1 MVFVARLPSSSGF
14 KKEKKEEGRKE
25 MKWKDMKIS
34 RSFNP
39 LQRWAIYLQSLNW
52 NLIPKS
58 KTNFSFKLSMN
69 GLGILFKLRE
79 VQLFS
84 RIC

>member
-14 KKEKKEEGRKE
+14 KNEKKEEGRKE

-39 LQRWAIYLQSLNW
+39 LQRLGH
-52 NLIPKS
+52 
-58 KTNFSFKLSMN
+58 LSPE
-69 GLGILFKLRE
+69 F
-79 VQLFS
+79 QLEFDS
-84 RIC
+84 QI

>member
-39 LQRWAIYLQSLNW
+39 LQIGPFNLQSFSW

-58 KTNFSFKLSMN
+58 KTIFSFKLLMVWE
-69 GLGILFKLRE
+69 F
-79 VQLFS
+79 F
-84 RIC
+84 